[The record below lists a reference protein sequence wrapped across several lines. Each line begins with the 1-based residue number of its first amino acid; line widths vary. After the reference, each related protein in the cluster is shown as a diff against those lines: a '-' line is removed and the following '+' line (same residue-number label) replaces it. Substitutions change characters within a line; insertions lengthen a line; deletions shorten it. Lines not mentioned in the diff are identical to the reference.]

1 MDALS
6 GDLRSFYAS
15 VRTQKGAYNS
25 KKSMI
30 GIRYVILR
38 HPLNVRDLDIEKND
52 ELKPANLV
60 FQAIWLK
67 QNKWERVR

>member
-6 GDLRSFYAS
+6 GDLRSFFCAS
-15 VRTQKGAYNS
+15 VRTQKGAYYS

-52 ELKPANLV
+52 ELKL

>member
-1 MDALS
+1 MNALS

-15 VRTQKGAYNS
+15 VRTQKGAYYS

-30 GIRYVILR
+30 GIRYVIH

-52 ELKPANLV
+52 ELKPANL
-60 FQAIWLK
+60 LG
-67 QNKWERVR
+67 

>member
-1 MDALS
+1 
-6 GDLRSFYAS
+6 
-15 VRTQKGAYNS
+15 
-25 KKSMI
+25 MI